1 MRQTQDPDTTRR
13 HIADLQVMIDQYGLM
28 QTARMVFEAH
38 ANDPDKP
45 STIKERAISTK
56 IRQAMIG
63 YAIEQEGF
71 YSVLEDVSLALE
83 DVVNK
88 AFDDDTSRRGVIL
101 EWEEDVFSRLIHAFD
116 LNEETDNQ
124 EEMEKGLAKALIS
137 AEKTIKIAKPKQA
150 TGEGMPELL
159 KKQA

>member
-13 HIADLQVMIDQYGLM
+13 HIAELQVMIDQYGLM

-45 STIKERAISTK
+45 STIKERAISTR

-63 YAIEQEGF
+63 VAIEQEGL
-71 YSVLEDVSLALE
+71 YSVLEDVSISLE
-83 DVVNK
+83 SVANE
-88 AFDDDTSRRGVIL
+88 AIDDDTSRKSAIL
-101 EWEEDVFSRLIHAFD
+101 EWEDDVFSRLIHAFD

-124 EEMEKGLAKALIS
+124 EKMEMGLAKALIS
-137 AEKTIKIAKPKQA
+137 AAKTIKITELKPVIS
-150 TGEGMPELL
+150 EGMPELL